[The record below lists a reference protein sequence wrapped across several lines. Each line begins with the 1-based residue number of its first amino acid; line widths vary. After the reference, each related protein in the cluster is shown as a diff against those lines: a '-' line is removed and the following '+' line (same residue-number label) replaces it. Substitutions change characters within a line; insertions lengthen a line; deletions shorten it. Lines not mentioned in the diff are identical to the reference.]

1 MTTYLHD
8 LFRHIQAYHV
18 PSPEI
23 RLEDDGMIELC
34 WLCAPTATI
43 SISVS
48 DTRLIWASLV
58 DGASAHGTCP
68 HAAPWPGLDDALKAL
83 GTRSHYKEPHMSTL
97 GSFFQKLGHLAPIIL
112 AFTPLAPI
120 APAVAAAIAE
130 AEAIKGASGADK
142 LAHVKQIARD
152 AALAVNA
159 AKGRQVV
166 SVTGLDA
173 AVDSAVATVVSVVN
187 AVHVQPAA

>member
-1 MTTYLHD
+1 
-8 LFRHIQAYHV
+8 
-18 PSPEI
+18 
-23 RLEDDGMIELC
+23 
-34 WLCAPTATI
+34 
-43 SISVS
+43 
-48 DTRLIWASLV
+48 
-58 DGASAHGTCP
+58 
-68 HAAPWPGLDDALKAL
+68 
-83 GTRSHYKEPHMSTL
+83 MSTL